1 MRLPRREVP
10 VIMRIEM
17 VKVGVDG
24 YWRAKRTGTLGTRKG
39 TKQEAP

>member
-10 VIMRIEM
+10 VIMGIEI
-17 VKVGVDG
+17 KVGVDG